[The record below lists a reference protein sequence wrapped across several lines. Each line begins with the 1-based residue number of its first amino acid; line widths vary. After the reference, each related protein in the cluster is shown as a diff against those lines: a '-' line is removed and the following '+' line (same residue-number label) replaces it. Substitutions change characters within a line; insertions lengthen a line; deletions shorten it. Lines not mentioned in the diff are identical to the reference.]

1 MPIQFR
7 CQYCR
12 QRLGIADSRAG
23 AVVDCPA
30 CGRTL
35 RVPGRD
41 DGAAGAQGT
50 SARPEADPQLQSA
63 LQLLSAIGPG
73 TPAETPPATIPIASV
88 HKVVPRK
95 AANVPVAPGKHA
107 PTGADAA
114 TVASADPLKELA
126 ALPVAAVEDLPLLA
140 EPELIEDT
148 AGAAEVPAEAANK
161 ATAETPAVALFDP
174 NAAPLAAALAEL
186 AAQPHPVP
194 LAPPRSTLQRTF
206 PILIP
211 LLTGLLMF
219 TAGYLTGRSG
229 KSGSSDQPAVQ
240 SQPAAVPDTTTPP
253 ESVAPQ
259 PVAAGQISGIVQA
272 TGADGKTTPDAG
284 ALVIIAPADN
294 PSELRIDG
302 RFLRDAPDTPGR
314 LAITAAL
321 AQLGVSFTHTAA
333 DGTFSLPLSSPGPG
347 LLIVVSRR
355 NVRPAAAP
363 LPADVAAGLSE
374 WFTAPSPVTG
384 RLQTVVQNITA
395 PGDGSGV
402 RQNVTIPAM

>member
-35 RVPGRD
+35 RVPGKD
-41 DGAAGAQGT
+41 DGAAGTQVA

-63 LQLLSAIGPG
+63 LQLLSVIGPG
-73 TPAETPPATIPIASV
+73 TSAETAPATIPMASV

-95 AANVPVAPGKHA
+95 AAHVPAIPGKHA
-107 PTGADAA
+107 PTGTDTAP
-114 TVASADPLKELA
+114 VAPADPLKELA

-140 EPELIEDT
+140 APELLEDT
-148 AGAAEVPAEAANK
+148 TGVAEVRAESANR
-161 ATAETPAVALFDP
+161 ATADTPAVALFDP
-174 NAAPLAAALAEL
+174 TVAPLTEALAEL
-186 AAQPHPVP
+186 AAQPLPIR
-194 LAPPRSTLQRTF
+194 LAPPRSVLQRAF

-219 TAGYLTGRSG
+219 TAGYLAG
-229 KSGSSDQPAVQ
+229 KSGSSDQPAVE
-240 SQPAAVPDTTTPP
+240 SQPVTVPDTTAPP

-259 PVAAGQISGIVQA
+259 PVAAGQISGLVQA
-272 TGADGKTTPDAG
+272 AGADGKLAPDTG

-302 RFLRDAPDTPGR
+302 RFLRDASDAPGR

-321 AQLGVSFTHTAA
+321 GQLGVSFTHAAA
-333 DGTFSLPLSSPGPG
+333 DGSFSLPLSAPGPC

-355 NVRPAAAP
+355 NVRAAAAP
-363 LPADVAAGLSE
+363 LPADVAAGLNE

-384 RLQTVVQNITA
+384 RLQTVVQTITA

>member
-35 RVPGRD
+35 RVPGGD
-41 DGAAGAQGT
+41 DGAVGT
-50 SARPEADPQLQSA
+50 QVAAKTAEADSQLQSA
-63 LQLLSAIGPG
+63 LQMLSAIGPG
-73 TPAETPPATIPIASV
+73 TQAETPPPTIPIASV

-95 AANVPVAPGKHA
+95 AAHVAATSGKHA
-107 PTGADAA
+107 P
-114 TVASADPLKELA
+114 ADPLKELA
-126 ALPVAAVEDLPLLA
+126 ALPVAPAEDLPVLA
-140 EPELIEDT
+140 APELLDDT
-148 AGAAEVPAEAANK
+148 AGDAEVPPESASRAS
-161 ATAETPAVALFDP
+161 AETAAVALFDP
-174 NAAPLAAALAEL
+174 TAVPLAAALAEL
-186 AAQPHPVP
+186 AAQPLPVP
-194 LAPPRSTLQRTF
+194 LAPPRSPLQRTF

-211 LLTGLLMF
+211 VLTGLLTF
-219 TAGYLTGRSG
+219 TAGYLTG
-229 KSGSSDQPAVQ
+229 KSGNSGSFDQSAVESQPAVV
-240 SQPAAVPDTTTPP
+240 AETTAP
-253 ESVAPQ
+253 ESVAPE
-259 PVAAGQISGIVQA
+259 PVAAGQVSGLVQA
-272 TGADGKTTPDAG
+272 ADADGKLAPDAG

-321 AQLGVSFTHTAA
+321 GQLGVSFTHAAA
-333 DGTFSLPLSSPGPG
+333 DGSFSLPLSAPGPC

-363 LPADVAAGLSE
+363 LPADVAAGLNE

-395 PGDGSGV
+395 PGAGSGV

>member
-1 MPIQFR
+1 
-7 CQYCR
+7 
-12 QRLGIADSRAG
+12 
-23 AVVDCPA
+23 
-30 CGRTL
+30 
-35 RVPGRD
+35 
-41 DGAAGAQGT
+41 
-50 SARPEADPQLQSA
+50 
-63 LQLLSAIGPG
+63 
-73 TPAETPPATIPIASV
+73 
-88 HKVVPRK
+88 
-95 AANVPVAPGKHA
+95 
-107 PTGADAA
+107 
-114 TVASADPLKELA
+114 LKELA

-194 LAPPRSTLQRTF
+194 LAPPRSALQRTF

-321 AQLGVSFTHTAA
+321 GQLGVSFTHTAA

>member
-35 RVPGRD
+35 RVPGKD
-41 DGAAGAQGT
+41 DGAAGTQVT
-50 SARPEADPQLQSA
+50 SARTAADPQLQSA
-63 LQLLSAIGPG
+63 LQLLSAIEPG
-73 TPAETPPATIPIASV
+73 TQSGTAPATIPIASV

-95 AANVPVAPGKHA
+95 ATHLPATPGKPVPTGSDTAPVAP
-107 PTGADAA
+107 
-114 TVASADPLKELA
+114 ADPLKELA

-140 EPELIEDT
+140 APELLEDT
-148 AGAAEVPAEAANK
+148 TGIAEVAAEAANG
-161 ATAETPAVALFDP
+161 ATAETPTVALFDP
-174 NAAPLAAALAEL
+174 TTAPLAETLAEL
-186 AAQPHPVP
+186 AAQPLPGSP
-194 LAPPRSTLQRTF
+194 AAPPRSALRRSF

-219 TAGYLTGRSG
+219 TAGYLTG
-229 KSGSSDQPAVQ
+229 KSGSSEQPAVE
-240 SQPAAVPDTTTPP
+240 SQAAAVPDTTAPP

-259 PVAAGQISGIVQA
+259 PVAAGQISGLVQA
-272 TGADGKTTPDAG
+272 AGADGKLVPDAG
-284 ALVIIAPADN
+284 ALLIIAPADN

-321 AQLGVSFTHTAA
+321 GQLGVSFTHAAA
-333 DGTFSLPLSSPGPG
+333 DGAFSLPLSAPGPCV
-347 LLIVVSRR
+347 LIVVSRH

-363 LPADVAAGLSE
+363 LAADVVAGLNE
-374 WFTAPSPVTG
+374 WFTAPSAVTG
-384 RLQTVVQNITA
+384 RLQTVVQTITA